1 MNIREAKEEIK
12 KTVEIYLDKNEFG
25 EYTLPVS
32 KQRPVFM
39 AGAPGIGKTEV
50 VRQVAAELDIAFVPC
65 SMTHYTRQGIL
76 GRSVA
81 GTRDYEGRKAV
92 VSEYTMGRVI
102 ASVYSVMQD
111 SGKQEGILFLD
122 EINCVQEALAAAIL
136 LFLQHRILGDQH
148 LPDGWVIITA
158 GNPPLYNNSAK
169 EFDVA
174 AMDRL
179 KQIEITEDFQAWRQ
193 YACQQGIHAAVIT
206 FLERNRLCFY
216 SVRPGARG
224 MQYATARGWEALSDV
239 LKLYEKKGFEA
250 DMRLI
255 GQYITD
261 TEIAGRFGRYYERCR
276 RCRADYQIADM
287 LSGKISEE
295 MILEFQRA
303 GAKERYCILAL
314 LMDGLGERIR
324 KAGRQEN
331 SLQMVDKGLKEISHV
346 IKEEQISVSVLL
358 QAQADA
364 IRKKMRERTAANSIA
379 EKEREEYLTAIRIL
393 GSYKKNPETG
403 DLKKDFEKIR
413 KQFGREVKQQEEQN
427 AEIQSVREAIV
438 SALKKAWGDS
448 QETEFFDGYGRYM
461 LLHTKIEHR

>member
-1 MNIREAKEEIK
+1 MNIREAKDEIK

-39 AGAPGIGKTEV
+39 LGAPGIGKTEA
-50 VRQVAAELDIAFVPC
+50 VRQIAAELDIAFVPC

-81 GTRDYEGRKAV
+81 ETRDYEGRKAV

-102 ASVYSVMQD
+102 AAVYNVMQD
-111 SGKQEGILFLD
+111 SGKKEGILFLD
-122 EINCVQEALAAAIL
+122 EINCVQETLMPAIL
-136 LFLQHRILGDQH
+136 LFLQYRILGDQH

-158 GNPPLYNNSAK
+158 GSPPLYNNSAK

-179 KQIEITEDFQAWRQ
+179 KRIEITEDFQVWRQ
-193 YACQQGIHAAVIT
+193 YAFRQGIHAAVIT

-216 SVRPGARG
+216 SVRPGAKG
-224 MQYATARGWEALSDV
+224 MQYATARGWEALSDAIR
-239 LKLYEKKGFEA
+239 LYEKKGFGA
-250 DMRLI
+250 DRRLI

-261 TEIAGRFGRYYERCR
+261 TEIAGRFGLYYERCQ
-276 RCRADYQIADM
+276 RCRADYQIEDM
-287 LSGKISEE
+287 LSGGISEE
-295 MILEFQRA
+295 MIRKFQRA
-303 GAKERYCILAL
+303 GTEERYCLLAL
-314 LMDGLGERIR
+314 LIDGLGERIR
-324 KAGRQEN
+324 KAEKQEN

-379 EKEREEYLTAIRIL
+379 EKEREEYLTAIRIFDV
-393 GSYKKNPETG
+393 YRKNPETG
-403 DLKKDFEKIR
+403 DVKKDFDRIR
-413 KQFGREVKQQEEQN
+413 KQFGREVKQQEEQI
-427 AEIQSVREAIV
+427 AEIQSVRETMG
-438 SALKKAWGDS
+438 SAFRKAWGDS
-448 QETEFFDGYGRYM
+448 QETEFFILWAGVLTYRAACG
-461 LLHTKIEHR
+461 KI